1 MPGVPDLEEIK
12 KADQQPNTE
21 VVVFFVIMLT
31 IFTVVFSYLMYNWA
45 ETFVRPNKQTPTVGM
60 VQYRS
65 QNGDFI
71 VEVEKVDPDAVSV
84 ISVNYILL
92 DTRSSA
98 VPGVQGSVKD
108 IYCIDYYYE
117 PSGRPEGWV
126 FNVSFI
132 DTDLDAKLSAGDYF
146 VVRHV
151 DNRGQ
156 AEEGYILLLKSEVTG
171 DKMNGGGTMFRIDE
185 VKEVDPPTSTITT
198 TAIDSENFS
207 LNLER
212 SILSRFWYLDG
223 MHVSFNF
230 SFTYL
235 GSEERDL
242 SIPIR
247 EDGYLVNEETIH
259 VNATHNISTT
269 RAEFR
274 TEMISR
280 TEGMETHTLTFEV
293 RDEDSNHTMFA
304 GHCDFTVKK
313 VPKGSPSFAHPPS
326 LQIVSLCMVFTLAFW
341 NPRKP
346 LQGYHRLTSWR
357 VSS

>member
-12 KADQQPNTE
+12 KAEQRLNTK
-21 VVVFFVIMLT
+21 VVVLFVLMLT
-31 IFTVVFSYLMYNWA
+31 VFTVIFSYLMYNWA

-71 VEVEKVDPDAVSV
+71 VVVEKVDPDAVSV

-92 DTRSSA
+92 DNRSRA

-132 DTDLDAKLSAGDYF
+132 DTDLDAKLSARDYF
-146 VVRHV
+146 IVRHV

-171 DKMNGGGTMFRIDE
+171 DKMNGGGTRFMIDE
-185 VKEVDPPTSTITT
+185 VKEGDPPTSTITT
-198 TAIDSENFS
+198 TAIDSENVS

-212 SILSRFWYLDG
+212 SILSRFWYLDR
-223 MHVSFNF
+223 MKVSFNF

-242 SIPIR
+242 SILVH
-247 EDGYLVNEETIH
+247 EDGYLVSEETIR
-259 VNATHNISTT
+259 VNATNNISTT
-269 RAEFR
+269 LREFR

-280 TEGMETHTLTFEV
+280 YEGRETHTLAFEV
-293 RDEDSNHTMFA
+293 RDEDTNLTLFTGDS
-304 GHCDFTVKK
+304 DFLVLK
-313 VPKGSPSFAHPPS
+313 VPGSSPSFAHPPS
-326 LQIVSLCMVFTLAFW
+326 LQIVSVCLVFALAFW
-341 NPRKP
+341 NSRKP
-346 LQGYHRLTSWR
+346 LQGYHR
-357 VSS
+357 SSQ